1 VPQRLCGSAWL
12 ITLPRPV
19 TRGGCRRYETESGRS
34 KRNVC
39 GKGPET
45 LEARVES
52 DRAYR
57 LEVLESREKATR
69 YMGGLLLGL

>member
-1 VPQRLCGSAWL
+1 MFVAK
-12 ITLPRPV
+12 
-19 TRGGCRRYETESGRS
+19 ED
-34 KRNVC
+34 
-39 GKGPET
+39 PET

-57 LEVLESREKATR
+57 LEVLKSREKATR